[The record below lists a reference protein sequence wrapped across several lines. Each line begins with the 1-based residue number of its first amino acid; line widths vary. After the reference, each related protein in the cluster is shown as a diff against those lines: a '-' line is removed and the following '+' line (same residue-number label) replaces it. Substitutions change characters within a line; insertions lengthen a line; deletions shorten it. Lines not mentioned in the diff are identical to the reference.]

1 MRLEEIEGATVARCA
16 ELADTGGYYQ
26 YDSAH
31 FMGEGIIKHL
41 ADMLESLDVVVAC
54 VDSSMTCRIRNFIGD
69 PFAEDLP
76 LPSNFQFDGRHGI
89 KFDFPEVYTAPDG
102 RELMFDTLMLNA
114 FEKSLGLGYI
124 GNKHNVR
131 HMNPLDLCSVQI
143 DDRRMRLDFQKDDS
157 YEWFEFAI
165 LLSDEFKPHDDV
177 EDLDGEDNVD

>member
-1 MRLEEIEGATVARCA
+1 MRLEEIEGATADRCD

-26 YDSAH
+26 YPAAR

-41 ADMLESLDVVVAC
+41 AAMLESPEVVVAC

-76 LPSNFQFDGRHGI
+76 LPSNFQFDGVHGI

-124 GNKHNVR
+124 GNRHNVR
-131 HMNPLDLCSVQI
+131 HMNPADLCSVQI
-143 DDRRMRLDFQKDDS
+143 GDRHIRLDFKRDDS
-157 YEWFEFAI
+157 YEWFAFAV
-165 LLSDEFKPHDDV
+165 LLPEEFKPHDDA
-177 EDLDGEDNVD
+177 EDLDGEDTVD